1 MQAVQGQC
9 GLQYNTRVHSPCSQ
23 VPKEA
28 RQSTSSPPPLVRRVQ
43 KWPADALAA
52 VALKFL
58 TEMELDANTRSKLV
72 GLCQAMHTR
81 ITQASE
87 GKCGEEVWGRGR
99 GTAHA

>member
-1 MQAVQGQC
+1 MRPTI
-9 GLQYNTRVHSPCSQ
+9 QYPSAFTLLAGSKRGP
-23 VPKEA
+23 PKHII
-28 RQSTSSPPPLVRRVQ
+28 PPPLVRRFQ

-87 GKCGEEVWGRGR
+87 GKCGEKVWSVGGRGR

>member
-1 MQAVQGQC
+1 MRPTLRHPSAFTLLAGSRI
-9 GLQYNTRVHSPCSQ
+9 GPPMRII
-23 VPKEA
+23 
-28 RQSTSSPPPLVRRVQ
+28 PPPPHTHRRFQ

>member
-1 MQAVQGQC
+1 MPSWPSAMPLVAQ
-9 GLQYNTRVHSPCSQ
+9 
-23 VPKEA
+23 
-28 RQSTSSPPPLVRRVQ
+28 PPPPHISRRFQ

-87 GKCGEEVWGRGR
+87 GACVGVRCGGRGDV
-99 GTAHA
+99 GDTARM